1 MKNQIIGMLSYPSG
15 RRHFNISNENE
26 MPLQARALAWCMN
39 ITGMEALFTREDLFE
54 FLVRL
59 FTAIP
64 ELRAEE
70 HFIEGEYLFEFHWE
84 GMPYRMYPEDLVA
97 CLGLHIWDLPD
108 NNLSREKWLQ
118 NLPAYRKSAWISS
131 SLFRQTLNPVH
142 SGEQAA
148 YVSGPEVSAE
158 ALRAKESLANYL
170 LACMDEEAFRS
181 FERECGPEL
190 AALQE
195 KVASVN
201 RGLPASFDWEALAP
215 DVKDA
220 FMRHCMGEYYQ
231 ETIPEEE
238 EEDWAF
244 IQDLAHLVWG
254 VNNGLVRDLNTL
266 HIDPRWGLDIS
277 RYEDIG
283 LEGPGI
289 NLQITWNAYSL
300 DDVKY
305 LIKREIPETME
316 WEWQD
321 FSEPDSVDLDIDD
334 DDS

>member
-15 RRHFNISNENE
+15 RRHFNISNDNE
-26 MPLQARALAWCMN
+26 IPLQARALAWCMG

-70 HFIEGEYLFEFHWE
+70 RFIENEYLFEFHWE
-84 GMPYRMYPEDLVA
+84 GMPYRLYPEDLSA
-97 CLGLHIWDLPD
+97 CLGLHIWDLPE

-131 SLFRQTLNPVH
+131 SLFRQTLNPLH
-142 SGEQAA
+142 QGEQAA

-158 ALRAKESLANYL
+158 GLIAKESLANYL
-170 LACMDEEAFRS
+170 LSCVDDEAFRC

-190 AALQE
+190 AALQQ

-201 RGLPASFDWEALAP
+201 RGLPASFNWEALAP
-215 DVKDA
+215 EVKDA
-220 FMRHCMGEYYQ
+220 FMRHCMGKYYL
-231 ETIPEEE
+231 ENIPEEE
-238 EEDWAF
+238 LEAWAF

-254 VNNGLVRDLNTL
+254 VNNGLVYDLNL
-266 HIDPRWGLDIS
+266 LLIDPRWGLDID
-277 RYEDIG
+277 RYNELG
-283 LEGPGI
+283 HEWPGI
-289 NLQITWNAYSL
+289 NLLTTWNAYSL
-300 DDVKY
+300 DDVKH

-316 WEWQD
+316 REWQD
-321 FSEPDSVDLDIDD
+321 FPEPGT
-334 DDS
+334 